1 MHRRKALKYNRI
13 TYICILTLVIAE
25 LPRTL
30 KYIFLIV
37 IMNIVASSYNAI
49 LQVFLKL
56 VFPEKFVKP
65 GAVFIALTTTDMIG

>member
-13 TYICILTLVIAE
+13 TSICILTLVIAE

-37 IMNIVASSYNAI
+37 LIQIVASCYNAI
-49 LQVFLKL
+49 LL
-56 VFPEKFVKP
+56 VFPPFPLSLVQ
-65 GAVFIALTTTDMIG
+65 FLSL